1 MSLKETKKRGNRT
14 IVAIFIIGVAV
25 YLGFTPLFELVP
37 PGVGRQVVGS
47 SFGAIFVIIL
57 TMYLLNKQT
66 EIEQESKRSE
76 KVFEE
81 KVKVYKSMLNLTKD
95 ILSDGKLSSLETNQI
110 SFSMIELQM
119 VGADETIQAFNK
131 IFDNIN
137 NAFQSNDD
145 DPVVLNDDQKLTLFK
160 NISKFAQKCRID
172 LGIDEVELSDEI
184 FNATVEEI
192 SSAVKGKKD
201 YSKYKFE
208 GNEYGKGRLVHA
220 VVSSY
225 VSNNPSIS
233 LNEMLKIFT
242 PGKDG
247 IAGHKWG
254 VFQTKDFGLKV
265 LEDTGHKRFYLN
277 DDDILR
283 LSDEEIVVCNQW
295 GSSNIPKFLNL
306 CNELNIKVN

>member
-14 IVAIFIIGVAV
+14 IIAILIIGIAV

-81 KVKVYKSMLNLTKD
+81 KVKVYKGMLNLTKD

-137 NAFQSNDD
+137 NAFQSDDD
-145 DPVVLNDDQKLTLFK
+145 DPVVLNDDQKLILFK
-160 NISKFAQKCRID
+160 SISRFAQKCRVD

-220 VVSSY
+220 VVSHY

-247 IAGHKWG
+247 VAGHKWG

-277 DDDILR
+277 EDDILR

-306 CNELNIKVN
+306 CKELNIKIN